1 MLKCWL
7 FVTGAT
13 GFVGSHVA
21 RALAAQGADLRLLI
35 RSSSDLRNIQELQA
49 EQVVGDLRDAASLKK
64 AVAGCDVVFHV
75 AADYRLW
82 VRDPE
87 QMYRSNVEGTK
98 AILEAARENKVR
110 RVVYTSSVATMGFQS
125 NGHLA
130 NEDSPVSLANM
141 IGPYKRSKF
150 MAEEIAI
157 EAGKSGMDVVVVNPT
172 TPVGERD
179 IKPTP
184 TGRIVVDFLKKKFPA
199 YVDTG
204 LNLVDVAECARGH
217 VAALEKGKSGERYI
231 LGGENLTLK
240 QILDKLAAITGL
252 PSPKIKVPYV
262 VALATGVVDQVV
274 TGYIRNREPR
284 ATIDAVRMGRKK
296 MFVSS
301 SKAERDL
308 GWKTVPV
315 DDALRRAVEWFQ
327 ANGYASSS
335 SRVTGHRHE
344 TVVAT
349 RQSPRARSGSSQGS
363 ARGSVSSCPKSTAK
377 VAIVAAL
384 EREVRPLIKQWRPV
398 EREHDG
404 RKYKFF
410 ENERAVLVCGGIGP
424 EAARRATEAIINL
437 YAPVLVQSAG
447 FAGALDPTLKVGT
460 VLTPICVIDA
470 KDGSRIEAG
479 VGYWV
484 LVSVDQPASV
494 KQKAKL
500 AEAYWAHAVDMEA
513 AAVARAAQAH
523 DITFVGLKAISDEAD
538 FEMPPME
545 RFIASDGQFR
555 TGHSPPSWPSAPG
568 SGCA

>member
-1 MLKCWL
+1 MLA

-21 RALAAQGADLRLLI
+21 RALAAQGADLRLLV
-35 RSSSDLRNIQELQA
+35 RSGSDLRNIQELQA
-49 EQVVGDLRDAASLKK
+49 ERVMGDLRDAVSLKK

-82 VRDPE
+82 VRDPDE
-87 QMYRSNVEGTK
+87 MYRSNVEGTK
-98 AILEAARENKVR
+98 AILEAARESKVR

-130 NEDSPVSLANM
+130 NEESPVSLANM
-141 IGPYKRSKF
+141 IGPYKRSKY
-150 MAEEIAI
+150 MAEELAI

-204 LNLVDVAECARGH
+204 LNLVDVAECAQGH
-217 VAALEKGKSGERYI
+217 IAALEKGRSGERYI

-240 QILDKLAAITGL
+240 QILDRLADITGL

-301 SKAERDL
+301 GKAEQDL

-315 DDALRRAVEWFQ
+315 DAALRRAVEWFQ
-327 ANGYASSS
+327 ANGYA
-335 SRVTGHRHE
+335 
-344 TVVAT
+344 
-349 RQSPRARSGSSQGS
+349 
-363 ARGSVSSCPKSTAK
+363 
-377 VAIVAAL
+377 
-384 EREVRPLIKQWRPV
+384 
-398 EREHDG
+398 
-404 RKYKFF
+404 
-410 ENERAVLVCGGIGP
+410 
-424 EAARRATEAIINL
+424 
-437 YAPVLVQSAG
+437 
-447 FAGALDPTLKVGT
+447 
-460 VLTPICVIDA
+460 
-470 KDGSRIEAG
+470 
-479 VGYWV
+479 
-484 LVSVDQPASV
+484 
-494 KQKAKL
+494 
-500 AEAYWAHAVDMEA
+500 
-513 AAVARAAQAH
+513 
-523 DITFVGLKAISDEAD
+523 
-538 FEMPPME
+538 
-545 RFIASDGQFR
+545 
-555 TGHSPPSWPSAPG
+555 
-568 SGCA
+568 